1 MSRNRGKR
9 FDDTPRLNI
18 KKVIATIIAIVV
30 FIMII
35 VSLKNILTTDDK
47 TNEVSSLT
55 TYISVLENNKWG
67 VIDNKAN
74 KVIDTT
80 YDEMIIVPD
89 KNKDIFICTYDVDY
103 NSETYKTKVLNKD
116 GNEILTEYNLVQAI
130 ENTDGNNVWYENNV
144 LKFEKDGKFG
154 LINFEGKEILKPEYD
169 NIYSLTGL
177 EKSLIIEKD
186 GKKGLVNTSMGEIVI
201 PTEYADITNLAENYE
216 AGYIVKNSENKF
228 GIISPDKTKI
238 LDTKYDEIKKVS
250 GNGYY
255 VVVENGKTEVVDKSG
270 NIVLNTGFD
279 SIESINIDNFIIT
292 KSGKYGVINKSGEE
306 LIPAEYDNLKFAF
319 SNAFIAQKDGKY
331 GIIDKSGNTRSRI

>member
-1 MSRNRGKR
+1 MTILNELLPFNELFLYQDEQSKLWGYKNSEYETHIMPDYKYAGAFSESR
-9 FDDTPRLNI
+9 
-18 KKVIATIIAIVV
+18 AIVN
-30 FIMII
+30 FPDTTN
-35 VSLKNILTTDDK
+35 SLFESETFGN
-47 TNEVSSLT
+47 
-55 TYISVLENNKWG
+55 YG
-67 VIDNKAN
+67 
-74 KVIDTT
+74 VIDTT
-80 YDEMIIVPD
+80 GNII
-89 KNKDIFICTYDVDY
+89 
-103 NSETYKTKVLNKD
+103 
-116 GNEILTEYNLVQAI
+116 
-130 ENTDGNNVWYENNV
+130 
-144 LKFEKDGKFG
+144 
-154 LINFEGKEILKPEYD
+154 
-169 NIYSLTGL
+169 
-177 EKSLIIEKD
+177 
-186 GKKGLVNTSMGEIVI
+186 I

-306 LIPAEYDNLKFAF
+306 LILAEYDNLKFAF